1 MNNFYLSC
9 KECVLEGPRYFYGCF
24 YLGPFNNSQ
33 SLTIANALRRTLLA
47 EISGLGIVSVQ
58 MDGVN
63 HEYSTFSGMRE
74 SILDFLLNLKEIVL
88 CYDSTSFPK
97 ENSKSSFIGYLNV
110 SGPGVV
116 RAKDFKLPSFL
127 KCVDPDQYLATLSEN
142 GRLNIKFEICESLGK
157 MSQYGE
163 NSGLQKNSEK
173 NSKIFQLDPVFTPIK
188 KVNYTIEN
196 YETFQFNPNNQVISL
211 ELWTNGS
218 IHPRDAVYKALSILN
233 STFAK
238 MAKMR
243 VLNSLYRKSLLKS
256 NQNYSIVQKKTFYN
270 INLRRSINSKNYDK
284 KMKSFSQEFDYQ
296 TKDEINF
303 FKSNGETALILENKD
318 FQNQTI
324 KVLNFPFRIENCL
337 VQFNIRTIKD
347 LLSCDFKKIPGLG
360 NQSIKFIQKKLF
372 LFFLKEKKQNEN
384 L

>member
-1 MNNFYLSC
+1 MKNFYLSC
-9 KECVLEGPRYFYGCF
+9 KECVLEGPRHFYGCF

-63 HEYSTFSGMRE
+63 HEYSTFLGMRE
-74 SILDFLLNLKEIVL
+74 SILDFLLNLKEIIL
-88 CYDSTSFPK
+88 CYDSISFPK
-97 ENSKSSFIGYLNV
+97 ENLNSSFIGYLNV
-110 SGPGVV
+110 SGPGIV

-142 GRLNIKFEICESLGK
+142 GRLNIKFEISESLGK
-157 MSQYGE
+157 ISVDNQFLGV
-163 NSGLQKNSEK
+163 QKNREK
-173 NSKIFQLDPVFTPIK
+173 NSPIFQLDPVFPPIK

-196 YETFQFNPNNQVISL
+196 YDTFQFNPNNQVISL

-218 IHPRDAVYKALSILN
+218 IHPRDALYKALYILN

-243 VLNSLYRKSLLKS
+243 VLNNLYRKSILKS

-270 INLRRSINSKNYDK
+270 INLRRSINSKNWAK
-284 KMKSFSQEFDYQ
+284 KTKSFYQEFQYQ
-296 TKDEINF
+296 TKDETDF
-303 FKSNGETALILENKD
+303 FKWNNETILILEKKEL
-318 FQNQTI
+318 QNQTI

-337 VQFNIRTIKD
+337 IQSSIMTIKD
-347 LLSCDFKKIPGLG
+347 LFNCDFKKIPGLG
-360 NQSIKFIQKKLF
+360 TQSIKFIQKKLF
-372 LFFLKEKKQNEN
+372 LWQNEN